1 MGEHTRTYLRS
12 LRLSIEGTR
21 AKEERGKEVAA
32 FYHGAHNT
40 RVSIYPRG
48 EEREVCACVSR
59 CSRTFE
65 IVVVVVPVAVT
76 RGGSHKLGKI
86 MV

>member
-59 CSRTFE
+59 CVLARLRLLVLLFLLLLLE
-65 IVVVVVPVAVT
+65 EEVT
-76 RGGSHKLGKI
+76 SWVR
-86 MV
+86 